1 MSNTINNSSITPGTI
16 AALGKVQKNS
26 SAATPDTKSIQS
38 TSDTSSSSS
47 KVDLSEKAQ
56 SLASQ
61 TLDKSEIGKLLS
73 LTKPSANK
81 EAIKSGQSGLDAYL
95 ALSKNKLF

>member
-1 MSNTINNSSITPGTI
+1 MSNTVNNSLITPGTI
-16 AALGKVQKNS
+16 ASLGKVQKNS
-26 SAATPDTKSIQS
+26 SPATPGTKSTPS

-73 LTKPSANK
+73 ITKPSDNK
-81 EAIKSGQSGLDAYL
+81 EVIKSGQSGLDAYL